1 MSIET
6 TPPGAGEFELT
17 LFGPGYGESIVLHV
31 GDGVWVIVD
40 SCIDGDGAPR
50 ALPYLEGIG
59 FDPAQ
64 AVALVVATHWHDD
77 HIRGM
82 ARLVEACDQAIFCCA
97 SALCQAEFL
106 SAVDA
111 LERRHL
117 SVTGSG
123 ARELHNVF
131 TLLVEKS
138 SRPTQAISNRR
149 IFTNG
154 ACEIWSLSPGDV
166 AFQGFLRAIGGLV
179 PSEGETKR
187 RIPELSPND
196 IAVALWIE
204 VGDVAVLLGSDLERR
219 GWVEILQSSA
229 RPAGT
234 ASAFKIPHHGSENAD
249 VPEVWERMLDADPV
263 AVLTPWQR
271 GGRALPSDREVQRI
285 LSNTT
290 KVYASA
296 RSRSVTEAHSRR
308 DRMVDRTIRESG
320 ARLRRLALSPGS
332 ILLRRLIHA
341 ADPWNV
347 ELFGAAC
354 HLEDFAEGVAAFVE
368 KRKPTFTGR

>member
-1 MSIET
+1 MPSGVSLCRRRPR
-6 TPPGAGEFELT
+6 TPPSLRHWFGRARASQCVHAAGGEEFET
-17 LFGPGYGESIVLHV
+17 NAS
-31 GDGVWVIVD
+31 
-40 SCIDGDGAPR
+40 
-50 ALPYLEGIG
+50 YLQSPNFRQWGMR
-59 FDPAQ
+59 DL
-64 AVALVVATHWHDD
+64 VALARR
-77 HIRGM
+77 RGLS
-82 ARLVEACDQAIFCCA
+82 RLPE
-97 SALCQAEFL
+97 SH
-106 SAVDA
+106 
-111 LERRHL
+111 RRL
-117 SVTGSG
+117 G
-123 ARELHNVF
+123 AKR
-131 TLLVEKS
+131 
-138 SRPTQAISNRR
+138 
-149 IFTNG
+149 
-154 ACEIWSLSPGDV
+154 
-166 AFQGFLRAIGGLV
+166 
-179 PSEGETKR
+179 GETKR

-296 RSRSVTEAHSRR
+296 GA
-308 DRMVDRTIRESG
+308 DPYQKPIRAGTAWSIGPSG
-320 ARLRRLALSPGS
+320 SLAQDSGGALSPGS
-332 ILLRRLIHA
+332 MRRLIHA
-341 ADPWNV
+341 ADPWRRV
-347 ELFGAAC
+347 VGAAC